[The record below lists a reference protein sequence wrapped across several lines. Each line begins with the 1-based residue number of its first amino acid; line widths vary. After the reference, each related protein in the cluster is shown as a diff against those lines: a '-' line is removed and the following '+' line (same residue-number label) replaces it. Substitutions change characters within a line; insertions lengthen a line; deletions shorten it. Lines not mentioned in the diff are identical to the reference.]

1 MAGAPAV
8 TPVRRL
14 LRLARRAGLLLLGV
28 LAIWSAALACFV
40 AASLFLPAD
49 PVAMTDA
56 IVVPTGGRLR
66 LETGVQLLADGK
78 AKKLFISG
86 VNRHVDRDELLRALG
101 PAAEGEACCIELGH
115 EADNTVGNAVETE
128 RWMRREGYRSLR
140 LVTSWYH
147 IERGLLEF
155 RRAMPDIVIVAHP
168 VFAPHVDPE
177 RWWGRHGALL
187 LIVSEFQKYL
197 LAWGRSTLEAALP
210 ARDAGPAAARSGSAI
225 SARES
230 GPGSDP
236 GPGRG
241 R

>member
-1 MAGAPAV
+1 MRA
-8 TPVRRL
+8 VRRL
-14 LRLARRAGLLLLGV
+14 LRLVRRVGLVALGLLAL
-28 LAIWSAALACFV
+28 WSAALGCFV

-49 PVAMTDA
+49 PVAVTDA
-56 IVVPTGGRLR
+56 IVVPTGGRQR

-86 VNRHVDRDELLRALG
+86 VNRHVERDELLRALG
-101 PAAEGEACCIELGH
+101 PAAEREACCIDVGH
-115 EADNTVGNAVETE
+115 EADNTLGNALETA

-147 IERGLLEF
+147 VERGLLEF

-177 RWWGRHGALL
+177 RWWGWHGALL

-197 LAWGRSTLEAALP
+197 MAWGRLTLEAALP
-210 ARDAGPAAARSGSAI
+210 ARDAAPAAARSGSAM
-225 SARES
+225 SERGAER
-230 GPGSDP
+230 GSDR
-236 GPGRG
+236 GSERG

>member
-1 MAGAPAV
+1 MTAM
-8 TPVRRL
+8 RRL
-14 LRLARRAGLLLLGV
+14 LRLVRRVALLALSL
-28 LAIWSAALACFV
+28 LAIWAAALACFI
-40 AASLFLPAD
+40 AASLFLRAD
-49 PVAMTDA
+49 PAAVTDA
-56 IVVPTGGRLR
+56 IVVPTGGRQR
-66 LETGVQLLADGK
+66 LETGVQLLADGR

-101 PAAEGEACCIELGH
+101 PEAEREACCIDLGR
-115 EADNTVGNAVETE
+115 EADNTVGNAAETA

-177 RWWGRHGALL
+177 RWWGWHGALL
-187 LIVSEFQKYL
+187 LVVSEFQKYL
-197 LAWGRSTLEAALP
+197 MAWGRSTLEAALP
-210 ARDAGPAAARSGSAI
+210 ARDAAPAAARSGSGM
-225 SARES
+225 SE
-230 GPGSDP
+230 PGSDQRS
-236 GPGRG
+236 GRG